1 MRGMIVS
8 NVAAPMGDRHAG
20 AIKGWLKA
28 EPLVRALEMLVAL
41 VHLLLL
47 LLLHRLQ
54 MATRMTVPACLRG
67 SEC

>member
-1 MRGMIVS
+1 MREIVS

-28 EPLVRALEMLVAL
+28 EVLVQALEMLVAL

-47 LLLHRLQ
+47 LSLLHCLQ
-54 MATRMTVPACLRG
+54 MATRVTVPACLRG